1 MECIPHA
8 FSTSKGTLIYIG
20 DCYFILWWAREAKSM
35 FEKEARTKKRYRIT
49 TELLAVYAGC
59 ILAQQRSNM
68 IYNLLQSSITD

>member
-1 MECIPHA
+1 MV
-8 FSTSKGTLIYIG
+8 
-20 DCYFILWWAREAKSM
+20 ILFYGEAKSM